1 MKTLLSI
8 IIIIAGIIVTLIIAQ
23 METEQAGLGTLQGAS
38 DTSLW
43 GQHKGSSKKEIQNKI
58 VIVSSIIFAVVLLV
72 LAASS

>member
-8 IIIIAGIIVTLIIAQ
+8 IIIFAGIIVTLIIAQ

-72 LAASS
+72 LAALS

>member
-8 IIIIAGIIVTLIIAQ
+8 IIIIAGIIVTIIIAQ

-72 LAASS
+72 LAALS